1 MLAILGGLASYY
13 GVRVFFTLTR
23 SSFDRTLF
31 QDRMSSEFGRLK
43 FSDTDDFTDTM
54 IIAYAYDEK
63 QPRFY
68 SKYYALKDKYLYDIP
83 YY

>member
-1 MLAILGGLASYY
+1 
-13 GVRVFFTLTR
+13 
-23 SSFDRTLF
+23 
-31 QDRMSSEFGRLK
+31 MSSEFGRLK